1 MPATDAYTA
10 RASASV
16 TSSRV
21 SMKMNSIIQASG
33 SADAELSDNW
43 YAITGHFSEED
54 LHVRAAI
61 WNGPGSMEVGT
72 APDAVCPEDGLLL
85 RVLACGVCGTD
96 VRSFYNGDRRI
107 AAPWVLGHEISGEV
121 LEIGPRAEAEVAASG
136 IASGDAV
143 HCISTLWCG
152 RCRMCRGGAENLCLN
167 GELMGFDHPGAY
179 ADRVAIPNIAL
190 KNLFRIPDGL
200 SPAHATFADPLS
212 DVICGHKDI
221 AIGLDDAVVVI
232 GAGPVGTAHA
242 ALARLQGA
250 GRVLML
256 ERAARRLELARD
268 ILGDERVEYVDTERP
283 GRRRGRLRATDGFGA
298 DVVIVACSSDVAQQ
312 QAMDMAAPRGRVL
325 FFGGLP
331 KGTTHIE
338 FPSNV
343 LHYKEVQVHGS
354 YASRHR
360 DQVAA
365 LDMLAA
371 DAGGIRSVVSDIIG
385 LDETP
390 DAFPR
395 IRAGEALKVVV
406 AP

>member
-1 MPATDAYTA
+1 
-10 RASASV
+10 
-16 TSSRV
+16 
-21 SMKMNSIIQASG
+21 
-33 SADAELSDNW
+33 
-43 YAITGHFSEED
+43 
-54 LHVRAAI
+54 VRAAI
-61 WNGPGSMEVGT
+61 WKGPGSMEVGT
-72 APDAVCPEDGLLL
+72 APDAECPEDGVLLQ
-85 RVLACGVCGTD
+85 VQACGICGTD

-107 AAPWVLGHEISGEV
+107 EAPWVLGHEISGEV
-121 LEIGPRAEAEVAASG
+121 VEVGPRAEEELAGAG
-136 IASGDAV
+136 IALGDAV

-152 RCRMCRGGAENLCLN
+152 HCHMCRGGAENLCLG

-179 ADRVAIPNIAL
+179 ADQVAIPNIAL

-250 GRVLML
+250 GQVLLL
-256 ERAARRLELARD
+256 ETAARRLELAHA
-268 ILGDERVEYVDTERP
+268 ILDDERMAYVDSSDQD
-283 GRRRGRLRATDGFGA
+283 GRAAVMAATAGFGA

-312 QAMDMAAPRGRVL
+312 EAMDMAAPRGRVL

-331 KGTTHIE
+331 KGTTHIQ

-343 LHYKEVQVHGS
+343 LHYREVQVHGS

-360 DQVAA
+360 DQVRA
-365 LDMLAA
+365 LDMLAK
-371 DAGGIRSVVSDIIG
+371 DAGGLRSVVSDIIE
-385 LDETP
+385 LDEAP

>member
-1 MPATDAYTA
+1 M
-10 RASASV
+10 
-16 TSSRV
+16 
-21 SMKMNSIIQASG
+21 
-33 SADAELSDNW
+33 
-43 YAITGHFSEED
+43 
-54 LHVRAAI
+54 RAAI
-61 WNGPGSMEVGT
+61 WNGPGSMAVGS
-72 APDAVCPEDGLLL
+72 APDAICPEDGVLLQ
-85 RVLACGVCGTD
+85 VLACGVCGTD

-107 AAPWVLGHEISGEV
+107 EPPWVLGHEISGEV

-136 IASGDAV
+136 ISLGDAV

-152 RCRMCRGGAENLCLN
+152 RCRMCRSGAENLCVN

-200 SPAHATFADPLS
+200 SPEHATFADPLS

-250 GRVLML
+250 GQVFML
-256 ERAARRLELARD
+256 ERAARRLELARE
-268 ILGDERVEYVDTERP
+268 ILGDDRLAYVDTSEVDSV
-283 GRRRGRLRATDGFGA
+283 GAIMSATGDFGA
-298 DVVIVACSSDVAQQ
+298 EVVIVACSSDLAQQ
-312 QAMDMAAPRGRVL
+312 EAMEMAAPRGRVM

-331 KGTTHIE
+331 KGTTHIQ

-343 LHYKEVQVHGS
+343 LHYREVQVHGS

-371 DAGGIRSVVSDIIG
+371 NAGGIRSVVSDVIG

-395 IRAGEALKVVV
+395 IRSGEALKVVV
-406 AP
+406 EP

>member
-1 MPATDAYTA
+1 
-10 RASASV
+10 
-16 TSSRV
+16 
-21 SMKMNSIIQASG
+21 
-33 SADAELSDNW
+33 
-43 YAITGHFSEED
+43 
-54 LHVRAAI
+54 VRAAI
-61 WNGPGSMEVGT
+61 WTGPGSMEVGT
-72 APDAVCPEDGLLL
+72 AADAECPEDGVLLE
-85 RVLACGVCGTD
+85 VLACGICGTD

-107 AAPWVLGHEISGEV
+107 EAPWVLGHEISGEV
-121 LEIGPRAEAEVAASG
+121 VEVGPRAEEELAELG
-136 IASGDAV
+136 IALGDAV

-152 RCRMCRGGAENLCLN
+152 HCRMCRSGAENLCLN

-221 AIGLDDAVVVI
+221 GIGLDDVVVVI

-250 GRVLML
+250 GQVMMI
-256 ERAARRLELARD
+256 ERAARRLDLAQE
-268 ILGDERVEYVDTERP
+268 ILGDERMAYVDSETQDQAAAVAQ
-283 GRRRGRLRATDGFGA
+283 ATGDFGA
-298 DVVIVACSSDVAQQ
+298 DVVIVACSSDIAQQ
-312 QAMDMAAPRGRVL
+312 DAMEMAAPRGRVL

-331 KGTTHIE
+331 KGTTHIA

-365 LDMLAA
+365 LDMLAQ
-371 DAGGIRSVVSDIIG
+371 DAGGIRSVVSDVIG
-385 LDETP
+385 LDDAP

>member
-1 MPATDAYTA
+1 
-10 RASASV
+10 
-16 TSSRV
+16 
-21 SMKMNSIIQASG
+21 
-33 SADAELSDNW
+33 
-43 YAITGHFSEED
+43 
-54 LHVRAAI
+54 
-61 WNGPGSMEVGT
+61 
-72 APDAVCPEDGLLL
+72 
-85 RVLACGVCGTD
+85 
-96 VRSFYNGDRRI
+96 
-107 AAPWVLGHEISGEV
+107 
-121 LEIGPRAEAEVAASG
+121 
-136 IASGDAV
+136 
-143 HCISTLWCG
+143 
-152 RCRMCRGGAENLCLN
+152 MCRGGAENLCVN

-221 AIGLDDAVVVI
+221 AIGLDDVVVVI

-250 GRVLML
+250 GNVML
-256 ERAARRLELARD
+256 VEQAARRLELAHA
-268 ILGDERVEYVDTERP
+268 ILGDERMAYVATEEQDAM
-283 GRRRGRLRATDGFGA
+283 GAVQNATGGFGA
-298 DVVIVACSSDVAQQ
+298 DVVIVACSSDKAQED
-312 QAMDMAAPRGRVL
+312 AMEMAAPRGRVL

-331 KGTTHIE
+331 KGTTHIQ

-343 LHYKEVQVHGS
+343 LHYREVQVHGS

-360 DQVAA
+360 DQVRA
-365 LDMLAA
+365 LDMLAK

-385 LDETP
+385 LDEAP